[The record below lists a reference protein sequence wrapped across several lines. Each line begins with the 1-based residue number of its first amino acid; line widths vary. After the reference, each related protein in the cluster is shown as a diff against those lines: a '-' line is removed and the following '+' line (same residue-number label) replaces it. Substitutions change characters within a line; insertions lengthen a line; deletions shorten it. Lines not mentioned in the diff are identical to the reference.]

1 MERLPPREI
10 LKNRG
15 GRRYQQIARSGEGF
29 LFFRASGKARSG
41 QDPGELFSDVAAAE
55 SAEPTDRGG
64 TAPEQP
70 AEGFREMAVTRE
82 PELERETREILFD
95 PIERGSQTQLRP
107 VARKG

>member
-1 MERLPPREI
+1 M
-10 LKNRG
+10 
-15 GRRYQQIARSGEGF
+15 
-29 LFFRASGKARSG
+29 SG
-41 QDPGELFSDVAAAE
+41 QEPGELFSEVAAAE
-55 SAEPTDRGG
+55 SAELTERGG

-82 PELERETREILFD
+82 PELEREIREVLFD